1 MGTAPQEQ
9 FHFSG
14 FSQLRKSQGAEHSP
28 LPPQGPDISG
38 ASKPKSPLAVAD
50 GGEDAPPRPSWGGGA
65 PTPPG
70 ICTNDDL
77 EKGLTAEH
85 GVTKVGPEATGGWCR
100 VSVSTSNG

>member
-1 MGTAPQEQ
+1 MPQSWGGRLGVGTAPQEQ

-50 GGEDAPPRPSWGGGA
+50 GGKDAPPRPSWGGGA

-70 ICTNDDL
+70 ICTNVD
-77 EKGLTAEH
+77 
-85 GVTKVGPEATGGWCR
+85 
-100 VSVSTSNG
+100 